1 MRHALPTAFV
11 VVVVVVVGAV
21 DVLCVCVSFAA
32 SVVVVVV
39 THSPPAAG
47 EGNFP
52 GSDFLL
58 DGKQRK
64 MTKFE
69 QALRNGWDLVVR
81 LGASADRDRVFVSV

>member
-1 MRHALPTAFV
+1 MRDALPTAFV
-11 VVVVVVVGAV
+11 VVVVVVAGAV

-39 THSPPAAG
+39 VTPPAAG

-69 QALRNGWDLVVR
+69 QALPNGWDLAVR
-81 LGASADRDRVFVSV
+81 LGASAARVRVFVPV